1 MRHRPSPSGTTRVH
15 QTGQMGGV
23 LTGFAI
29 IGTVIFIGYI
39 VGRTGILG
47 EHARFV
53 LSRIVFFVLSPC
65 LLFTVLA
72 DADVHT
78 LFSRVLAVSTLA
90 ALSAF
95 LLFAVVAVFVWR
107 RSLADVVVGSSA
119 SGYVNANN
127 IGIPVA
133 VYVLG
138 DASLSAP
145 VLLLQLLVLSPI
157 ILTLLDISTGG
168 GWSVKRI
175 LMQPL
180 KNPIIIGS
188 GLGVLLSVTEVTL
201 PDPVMEPFRVIGA
214 ASIPLVLISFG
225 MSLHGQKILA
235 AGSNRR
241 DAIFATV
248 IKLVAM
254 PVIAWLLGRF
264 VFGLEDE
271 QLFGVV
277 MLAALPSAQNVLNYA
292 QRYERS
298 EILARDVVLL
308 TTVGSIVSVM
318 LVALLLS

>member
-1 MRHRPSPSGTTRVH
+1 
-15 QTGQMGGV
+15 MGGV

-39 VGRTGILG
+39 VGRLGILG

-78 LFSRVLAVSTLA
+78 LFSRVLAVSSVSA
-90 ALSAF
+90 VAAF
-95 LLFAVVAVFVWR
+95 LLFAVVATFLWR
-107 RSLADVVVGSSA
+107 RSLADVVVGSAA

-168 GWSVKRI
+168 GWSVKRV
-175 LMQPL
+175 LTQPL

-188 GLGVLLSVTEVTL
+188 ALGVLLSVTEVTL

-241 DAIFATV
+241 DVIYASV
-248 IKLVAM
+248 IKLVLM
-254 PVIAWLLGRF
+254 PLIAWDSRTT
-264 VFGLEDE
+264 
-271 QLFGVV
+271 
-277 MLAALPSAQNVLNYA
+277 SS
-292 QRYERS
+292 S
-298 EILARDVVLL
+298 EW
-308 TTVGSIVSVM
+308 
-318 LVALLLS
+318 